1 MPIQTATF
9 TAQMK
14 IRWSERRRVGAG
26 GRVAG
31 WGGGGRTRGRRQRR
45 VKGAKEGR
53 STEMNHAQERGSR
66 ER

>member
-14 IRWSERRRVGAG
+14 TRWSKRRREGAG
-26 GRVAG
+26 GREA
-31 WGGGGRTRGRRQRR
+31 GGGRTRGRRQRR

-53 STEMNHAQERGSR
+53 STEMNHAPERESR